1 MRQFTNSVAL
11 ALNARNWHAALYLS
25 LALPDICARL
35 EADDG
40 KTNSAR
46 YMAWFDRFL
55 AARYRAAVGGHEHVF
70 LSSND
75 CYALRCSALHEG
87 GSDISGQRL
96 RQILSRFHFT
106 AVPGIHCNQFNS
118 VLQLEVRV
126 FCQDVCAAV
135 GDWLAVF
142 PSEHPDKV
150 HRLQELLVVHEEAS
164 EVAPG
169 IVISTDAP

>member
-1 MRQFTNSVAL
+1 MRQFTNSVAQ
-11 ALNARNWHAALYLS
+11 ALQAGNWYAALYLS

-40 KTNSAR
+40 KTTSAR
-46 YMAWFDRFL
+46 YMTWFDRFL
-55 AARYRAAVGGHEHVF
+55 AARYRAIVGKREHVF
-70 LSSND
+70 LSAND
-75 CYALRCSALHEG
+75 CYSLRCAALHEG

-96 RQILSRFHFT
+96 RQVISRFHFT
-106 AVPGIHCNQFNS
+106 ALPGIHCNQFNS
-118 VLQLEVRV
+118 VLQLEVCV

-135 GDWLAVF
+135 HDWLAVF

-150 HRLQELLVVHEEAS
+150 NRLQELLVVHEQTN

-169 IVISTDAP
+169 IVISTGAT